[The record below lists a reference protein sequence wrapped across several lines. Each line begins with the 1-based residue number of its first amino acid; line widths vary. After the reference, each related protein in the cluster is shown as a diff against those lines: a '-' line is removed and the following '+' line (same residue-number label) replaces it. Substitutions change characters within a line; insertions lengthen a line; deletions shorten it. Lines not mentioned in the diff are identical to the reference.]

1 MDSTEDA
8 QQETPAEAGETQ
20 ESQGES
26 GAAEGT
32 DAASMNVLE
41 TYLQNFNEEL
51 SSGPATASASNS
63 EQPVAETTGASGEEE
78 EDGGGVA
85 EEAEEVKGEVK
96 EAEQGEEGDPESG
109 DIKREQPAEEEQ
121 GENTEENADKG
132 DIGVGDAQAVHV
144 PDQAT
149 IDITHT
155 LQLLANASA
164 NITPNNAQ
172 EQQEG
177 DVSGEH
183 PFIQQLDGT
192 TLIDQDGAKVDPSRI
207 AGIQTVDGE
216 QVVMVHNV
224 EDGSS
229 IGQQQVLMVAMQ
241 DNGQLPMEQGVTQ
254 IAFSGA
260 PVSMVGDNIVYQS
273 TSGNTQFV
281 PVSHNGTTQL
291 AMAQPGAEPG
301 TEVYTILQTVEGTD
315 GTPTVTASD
324 GGGDEQP
331 VIVTSAS
338 DQPSF
343 TELNPVEHTEQQETP
358 QGDGELQVAS
368 VDNEEV
374 TIIVEKPAKRRRGRP
389 RKNPERKAN
398 SQTQIVI
405 VREVVDGEDGQDP
418 SVYDFYAGEDD
429 TAPVAVGN
437 DGKTLEVV
445 GAKKKTRY
453 VVPKFDDGRL
463 LDQVLNRAKKGGTGR
478 RPKVHECN
486 LCGRIFRTSTL
497 LRNHHN
503 THTGTKPYKC
513 EICPKAFGTSG
524 ELGRH
529 MKYMHTHEKP
539 HKCPLC
545 DYLSVEASKIK
556 RHMRSHTGEKPY
568 KCTLCEYAS
577 TDNYKLKRHMRVH
590 TGERPFQ
597 CSQCDQA
604 FSQKSSLKEHE
615 WKHVGNRPSHKC
627 EHCDTTFGRFADMK
641 THIRKMHT
649 AGEPMICKICEN
661 AFSDRYTYMQH
672 VRSHRGEKIYKC
684 GECGY
689 SAPQKRHLV
698 IHMRV
703 HTGERPYQCEEC
715 HETFKH
721 KQTLINHQRSKHNI
735 VQEADGS
742 KKRKAPDEIASPSK
756 RITRRQRMQMQEQA
770 AAEDVAETQTLTTA
784 DGNTIQVAMQQG
796 AEGTV
801 QLVQTTDGTVPVIL
815 TVGGN
820 GQNVDEALQMMNG
833 SIAAVQGNQE
843 PGQLIMP
850 VEQGEGDNMHIEG
863 QAATNQLQVS
873 EASGDAAQPP
883 ELLAEQAGEQQ
894 EAPAQPEGQ
903 ALTEQQAASLQQQMV
918 SQGIISEGSVIAA
931 MEEDDDGTGDGTI
944 YLFVE
949 EQ

>member
-1 MDSTEDA
+1 MDENTDQPGSQTEEPVA
-8 QQETPAEAGETQ
+8 PEN
-20 ESQGES
+20 QGE
-26 GAAEGT
+26 AEPEGT

-41 TYLQNFNEEL
+41 TYLQNFDEEL
-51 SSGPATASASNS
+51 SSGPATTAGAVQQAAAS
-63 EQPVAETTGASGEEE
+63 TGASTVEGDTESPLAVHVEEEADAVDDVQLEEGAEGDNVAVVKQEIGEEE
-78 EDGGGVA
+78 EM
-85 EEAEEVKGEVK
+85 EEEVGE
-96 EAEQGEEGDPESG
+96 AS
-109 DIKREQPAEEEQ
+109 QPA
-121 GENTEENADKG
+121 
-132 DIGVGDAQAVHV
+132 

-164 NITPNNAQ
+164 NISNPNALQ
-172 EQQEG
+172 ENQEG
-177 DVSGEH
+177 EMGTDNT
-183 PFIQQLDGT
+183 FMQQ
-192 TLIDQDGAKVDPSRI
+192 IDTSNLVDENGAKVDPSRI
-207 AGIQTVDGE
+207 AGIQTVNGE
-216 QVVMVHNV
+216 QVVMVHNM
-224 EDGSS
+224 EDGASG

-241 DNGQLPMEQGVTQ
+241 DNGQLSSMDQGVAQ

-260 PVSMVGDNIVYQS
+260 PVNMVGDNIVYQ
-273 TSGNTQFV
+273 TTQNTQYV

-291 AMAQPGAEPG
+291 AMTQSGGEPG
-301 TEVYTILQTVEGTD
+301 TEVYTILQTVD
-315 GTPTVTASD
+315 GAETTTMTTPTTMVVSSEGVHDLGEEQTHVIATTS
-324 GGGDEQP
+324 GDHPSYAELQP
-331 VIVTSAS
+331 VSEDAA
-338 DQPSF
+338 
-343 TELNPVEHTEQQETP
+343 QQEE
-358 QGDGELQVAS
+358 GALQMAAAEH
-368 VDNEEV
+368 EEV
-374 TIIVEKPAKRRRGRP
+374 ALIVQKPVKRKRGRP
-389 RKNPERKAN
+389 RKDEAAKM
-398 SQTQIVI
+398 QTQIVI
-405 VREVVDGEDGQDP
+405 VREVVEGEDGQDP

-429 TAPVAVGN
+429 TAPHAGGDEKIGIEVG
-437 DGKTLEVV
+437 

-463 LDQVLNRAKKGGTGR
+463 LDQVLNRAKKGGPGR
-478 RPKVHECN
+478 RPKVHECH

-497 LRNHHN
+497 LRNHEN
-503 THTGTKPYKC
+503 THSGTKPYKC
-513 EICPKAFGTSG
+513 ELCPKAFGTSG

-590 TGERPFQ
+590 TGERPFS
-597 CSQCDQA
+597 CSQCDQS

-627 EHCDTTFGRFADMK
+627 DHCDTTFGRYADMK

-661 AFSDRYTYMQH
+661 AFTDRFTYMQH
-672 VRSHRGEKIYKC
+672 VRGHRGEKIYKC

-703 HTGERPYQCEEC
+703 HTGERPYECEEC

-721 KQTLINHQRSKHNI
+721 KQTLINHQRSKHNLI
-735 VQEADGS
+735 QEADGT
-742 KKRKAPDEIASPSK
+742 KKRKAADEITSPSK
-756 RITRRQRMQMQEQA
+756 RITRRQRMQIQEQ
-770 AAEDVAETQTLTTA
+770 EETEEMVEPHTLTTA
-784 DGNTIQVAMQQG
+784 DGNTIQVSMAQG
-796 AEGTV
+796 GEGTV
-801 QLVQTTDGTVPVIL
+801 QLMQTSDGTMPVIL
-815 TVGGN
+815 TVGGD

-833 SIAAVQGNQE
+833 SLAAVQGHQE
-843 PGQLIMP
+843 GEGQLMMAVP
-850 VEQGEGDNMHIEG
+850 QGDGDNLHLEG
-863 QAATNQLQVS
+863 QQASQQLQTS
-873 EASGDAAQPP
+873 DDIADDSQPP
-883 ELLAEQAGEQQ
+883 ELQQEGQDQ
-894 EAPAQPEGQ
+894 EAPAPRESQSITQE
-903 ALTEQQAASLQQQMV
+903 QAAALQQQMV

-931 MEEDDDGTGDGTI
+931 MEEDEDGTGDGTI